1 LYFVQFRVFA
11 GFAAYRDKK
20 VGVFI
25 TCVFRAPS
33 ASPQRNPRCHLNTYM
48 GVAYLRRRYRR
59 RRIQDSVNLG
69 DTVVGEYQQLNNLR
83 IVEK

>member
-1 LYFVQFRVFA
+1 
-11 GFAAYRDKK
+11 
-20 VGVFI
+20 
-25 TCVFRAPS
+25 
-33 ASPQRNPRCHLNTYM
+33 M